1 MNCEI
6 SRFERSVRCVKSVN
20 LIAKFSNFLVVSAFL
35 ILACGAT
42 VARSQGNFDHEHRA
56 WSALLAK
63 HVLVRDSG
71 SATQVRYR
79 GFAADRAALKAY
91 LDSLSRVTPADYAGW
106 SKPQQLAFLINA
118 YNAFTVEKILTRY
131 PNLKSIRDFGTVFGN
146 PWKDRFFMLL
156 GKSQNLDGIEH
167 ETIRAPGAFEEPRI
181 HFAVNCAAVGCP
193 ALREEA
199 YTAARIDAQLEDQ
212 TRRFLGDRSRNRFT
226 AGTLE
231 VSRIF
236 DWYVKDFSLGWKGF
250 ASPQQ
255 FFAKYADLLADR
267 DEDRQLLRDGR
278 LPIRYLDYDWM
289 LNDASG

>member
-1 MNCEI
+1 MNCEL
-6 SRFERSVRCVKSVN
+6 SCFYKSSGCVKAVN
-20 LIAKFSNFLVVSAFL
+20 WIAGFSNFFVIALFL
-35 ILACGAT
+35 MLACGAS
-42 VARSQGNFDHEHRA
+42 VARAQGSFDHEHRA

-63 HVLVRDSG
+63 HVLLRDSG
-71 SATQVRYR
+71 RASQVRYR
-79 GFAADRAALKAY
+79 GFAADRATLNAY
-91 LDSLSRVTPADYAGW
+91 LDSLSRVTPSDYAGW
-106 SKPQQLAFLINA
+106 TKPQQLAFLINA
-118 YNAFTVEKILTRY
+118 YNAFTVEKVLTRY
-131 PNLKSIRDFGTVFGN
+131 PDLKSIRDFGTLFGN

-167 ETIRAPGAFEEPRI
+167 ETIRAPGVFEEPRI
-181 HFAVNCAAVGCP
+181 HFAANCASIGCP

-199 YTAARIDAQLEDQ
+199 YTAARLEAQLEDQ

-250 ASPQQ
+250 TSPQQ

-278 LPIRYLDYDWM
+278 LPIRYLDYDWT

>member
-1 MNCEI
+1 M
-6 SRFERSVRCVKSVN
+6 SVRCLKEVN
-20 LIAKFSNFLVVSAFL
+20 SIAKIGNCIAIAAALL
-35 ILACGAT
+35 LACFASGAS
-42 VARSQGNFDHEHRA
+42 AQGGFGHAHRA
-56 WSALLAK
+56 WTALLAK
-63 HVLVRDSG
+63 HVVPRDAG
-71 SATQVRYR
+71 RATQVRYR
-79 GFAADRAALKAY
+79 GFAADRASLKAY
-91 LDSLSRVTPADYAGW
+91 LESLSRVTPAAYAGW

-212 TRRFLGDRSRNRFT
+212 PRRFLGDRSRNRFT